1 MIVKDI
7 LRRKGTSVI
16 SISPERSIKRAI
28 ATLVGQGVGALLVM
42 DEADKVVGILTE
54 RDILRASARSF
65 DNLGGLTVGDLMT
78 RDVLIGCDDDTIGY
92 VERVM
97 TENRIR
103 HLPIYCGKRLAGI
116 ISIGDVV
123 KSIAEQAAGEVR
135 HLTGYITDQYPA

>member
-7 LRRKGTSVI
+7 LSRKGTSVI
-16 SISPERSIKRAI
+16 TIRPERSIKDAI
-28 ATLVGQGVGALLVM
+28 STLVGQGVGSLLVV
-42 DEADKVVGILTE
+42 DETEKVVGILTE
-54 RDILRASARSF
+54 RDILRASASTF
-65 DNLGGLTVGDLMT
+65 DSLGGLTVSDLMT
-78 RDVLIGCDDDTIGY
+78 QDLLIGCEDDTIGY

-123 KSIAEQAAGEVR
+123 KAIANQAAGEVR
-135 HLTGYITDQYPA
+135 HLTSYITDQYPA